1 MQVSASSPREM
12 GGLSYKW
19 IVLIVMIFGL
29 FMSILD
35 STIVN
40 IAVPRLQTA
49 FGADLNTVQ
58 WVLTGYTLAQGV
70 ATPLTGFLSDRIGIK
85 RFYLISLVSFTI
97 GSALC
102 GIAWSLPTLI
112 VFRILQG
119 AGGAFL
125 FPLSMTLMYREFPPH
140 ERGLAMGVLGIP
152 ILLAPALG
160 PTVGGY
166 IVTYAGWQLIFYI
179 NLPVGIVG
187 LIMGL
192 VFLREGETHAGLRL
206 DLPGFVFSAA
216 GLAALLYGLSDAS
229 TDGWGSGKVL
239 GFIIVGVL
247 LLIVFVFVELGVAR
261 RGEQPLLDMSV
272 FANGPFSTSSF
283 ASILVTFAL
292 YGGLFLVPIYLQDLR
307 GLSAYQAGLIL
318 LPQAFASMVAV
329 VIGGRLVDRF
339 GVRAVV
345 IPGLA
350 LLVFVLWRLSFITL
364 TMSYSSFQVLL
375 ILRGFALGLCMQ
387 PLSVSAL
394 SEIRSNDLA
403 RASAVSTTLR
413 FIASSLG
420 IAVLATL
427 VQTQTKVH
435 YAHLAERVTASSP
448 LGQLVP
454 MIQALFM
461 SHGASSGA
469 AHGAALSVIYGMLQQ
484 QASLLAMQDGYLIT
498 AALGVLALVASFFV
512 RSRKQVAPAPEQQ
525 ATMTQEEREE
535 AERAREEAAL
545 AV

>member
-1 MQVSASSPREM
+1 MQVSTTSSREM

-40 IAVPRLQTA
+40 IAIPRLQTA

-85 RFYLISLVSFTI
+85 RFYLISLVSFTV

-112 VFRILQG
+112 FFRVLQG

-125 FPLSMTLMYREFPPH
+125 FPLSMTLLYREFPPS
-140 ERGLAMGVLGIP
+140 ERGLAMGFLGIP

-179 NLPVGIVG
+179 NVPIGIIG
-187 LIMGL
+187 LIMSIIY
-192 VFLREGETHAGLRL
+192 LREGETLAGLRL
-206 DLPGFVFSAA
+206 DVPGFIFSAL
-216 GLAALLYGLSDAS
+216 GLGALLYGLSDAS

-239 GFIIVGVL
+239 GCIAIGIV
-247 LLIVFVFVELGVAR
+247 LLIVFVVTELSVAR
-261 RGEQPLLDMSV
+261 RGGQPLLDMSV
-272 FANGPFSTSSF
+272 FANGPFSTSSL

-318 LPQAFASMVAV
+318 LPQAFASMLAV
-329 VIGGRLVDRF
+329 VVGGKLVDKF

-345 IPGLA
+345 IPGL
-350 LLVFVLWRLSFITL
+350 LLLAFALWRTAYITL
-364 TMSYSSFQVLL
+364 TMSYNSFQVLL

-394 SEIRSNDLA
+394 SEIRPHDLA
-403 RASAVSTTLR
+403 RASAVSTALR

-435 YAHLAERVTASSP
+435 YTHLAERVTASSP

-454 MIQALFM
+454 MIQALLM
-461 SHGASSGA
+461 SHGASASDA
-469 AHGAALSVIYGMLQQ
+469 YGAALSVIYGMLQQ
-484 QASLLAMQDGYLIT
+484 QASLLAMQDGFWIT
-498 AALGVLALVASFFV
+498 AILAVVALVASIFV
-512 RSRKQVAPAPEQQ
+512 RSRREDVVQPEQH
-525 ATMTQEEREE
+525 ATMTEEEREE
-535 AERAREEAAL
+535 AARAREEAL
-545 AV
+545 MAV

>member
-40 IAVPRLQTA
+40 IAIPRLQTA
-49 FGADLNTVQ
+49 FGADLNSVQ

-85 RFYLISLVSFTI
+85 RFYMISLVSFTV

-102 GIAWSLPTLI
+102 GLAWSLPTLI
-112 VFRILQG
+112 IFRILQG

-125 FPLSMTLMYREFPPH
+125 FPLSMTLLYREFPPS
-140 ERGLAMGVLGIP
+140 ERGLAMGFLGIP

-166 IVTYAGWQLIFYI
+166 IVTYAGWELIFYI
-179 NLPVGIVG
+179 NVPIGIIG
-187 LIMGL
+187 LIMSIIY
-192 VFLREGETHAGLRL
+192 LREGETRSGLRL
-206 DLPGFVFSAA
+206 DLPGFIFSAA
-216 GLAALLYGLSDAS
+216 GLGALLYGLSDAS

-239 GFIIVGVL
+239 GFITIGAL
-247 LLIVFVFVELGVAR
+247 LLILFVLTELRIAR
-261 RGEQPLLDMSV
+261 QGGQPLLDMSV

-307 GLSAYQAGLIL
+307 GLSAYQAGLLL
-318 LPQAFASMVAV
+318 LPQAFASMLAV
-329 VIGGRLVDRF
+329 VIGGRLVDRL

-350 LLVFVLWRLSFITL
+350 LLAFVLWRMTSITL
-364 TMSYSSFQVLL
+364 TISYSSFQILL

-394 SEIRSNDLA
+394 SEIRPRDLA

-427 VQTQTKVH
+427 VQTQT
-435 YAHLAERVTASSP
+435 P
-448 LGQLVP
+448 
-454 MIQALFM
+454 
-461 SHGASSGA
+461 
-469 AHGAALSVIYGMLQQ
+469 SV
-484 QASLLAMQDGYLIT
+484 
-498 AALGVLALVASFFV
+498 
-512 RSRKQVAPAPEQQ
+512 
-525 ATMTQEEREE
+525 
-535 AERAREEAAL
+535 
-545 AV
+545 